1 MPQPAGERE
10 GLCRSLSCQSCV
22 RLRIRRCRELDRSGM
37 SFEMSAHKS
46 TLSRCW
52 FHSPSRRQRKARG
65 RPVSIPPG
73 AVHAGKG
80 AQGGRPVSPQAWRL
94 AVIMGRA
101 FPPMSDSC
109 DSLSPF
115 QDGFRVRQTQG
126 MGHDSRLNEHT
137 KGGRKV
143 GEGAKGRGERTS
155 SDEDLNPVP
164 DSLPA
169 DGADSQGL
177 AALKAGAMSA
187 LEDQFDLVVDADR
200 AGDAL
205 LHLAVAAL

>member
-1 MPQPAGERE
+1 MKALCPGAGFTAPPVVSAKHGGVLSAFRLAPSMLGKEHRAGGPFPHKLGGSLSLWGER
-10 GLCRSLSCQSCV
+10 
-22 RLRIRRCRELDRSGM
+22 
-37 SFEMSAHKS
+37 F
-46 TLSRCW
+46 
-52 FHSPSRRQRKARG
+52 
-65 RPVSIPPG
+65 
-73 AVHAGKG
+73 
-80 AQGGRPVSPQAWRL
+80 
-94 AVIMGRA
+94 
-101 FPPMSDSC
+101 PMSDSC